1 MVVVAGIDQGVV
13 RQAEQ
18 FASDAVEKIV
28 RTAVLEIRP
37 AAAVYQKG
45 IATEQSIAE
54 QVREVPIRMARRVQ
68 RHQLQAADLKRG
80 AVLDAHV
87 GAGQLVDGRACDT
100 AAGFP
105 LQFQR
110 RGDVIGMYV
119 RIERKRQLQA
129 EARQLGQIAT
139 TELTTSPG
147 RWPLPLTSQPVAKLV
162 VQVAMEL

>member
-1 MVVVAGIDQGVV
+1 
-13 RQAEQ
+13 
-18 FASDAVEKIV
+18 
-28 RTAVLEIRP
+28 
-37 AAAVYQKG
+37 
-45 IATEQSIAE
+45 
-54 QVREVPIRMARRVQ
+54 MARRVQ

-80 AVLDAHV
+80 VFLDAHV

-129 EARQLGQIAT
+129 EARQFGQIA
-139 TELTTSPG
+139 LHRGNDRVNQHCLSGFFAAQQIGVG
-147 RWPLPLTSQPVAKLV
+147 RGNGL
-162 VQVAMEL
+162 E